1 MDAPSTGTKGDAAVI
16 CEGVGKI
23 WGAANGQVEAL
34 RGFSCKIYP
43 GEIVAILGP
52 SGCGKST
59 LLEIIA
65 GLEIP
70 TVGDVC
76 VNGRA
81 VSSPPDDC
89 SLIYQDNSL
98 FPWLTALQNVA
109 FPLRLRNV
117 QRSDRLEKATQM
129 LTRVGLSEF
138 SDKFPHEL
146 SGGMQQRVAIARAL
160 LKGTRVLL
168 MDEPFGSLDSQ
179 TRSEMHSLLLQVW
192 ALAKPTIL
200 FVTHQMDEAILLS
213 DRIYVM
219 TPRPG
224 HISQIVEVSLT
235 RPRSDLTPDFLPI
248 KARLTAATTI
258 ANTKQN
264 AAA

>member
-1 MDAPSTGTKGDAAVI
+1 MDAPATTSAGEAAVV
-16 CEGVGKI
+16 CEGIGKT
-23 WGAANGQVEAL
+23 WGAANGQIEAL
-34 RGFSCKIYP
+34 RGFSCRINP

-65 GLEIP
+65 GLEEP
-70 TVGDVC
+70 TVGNVR

-98 FPWLTALQNVA
+98 FPWLTAAQNVA
-109 FPLRLRNV
+109 FPLRLRSAG
-117 QRSDRLEKATQM
+117 RSDSLEKATDM
-129 LTRVGLSEF
+129 LSRVGLSGF
-138 SDKFPHEL
+138 ADKFPHEL
-146 SGGMQQRVAIARAL
+146 SGGMAQRVAIARAL

-192 ALAKPTIL
+192 GLSKPTIV
-200 FVTHQMDEAILLS
+200 FVTHQVDEAILLS
-213 DRIYVM
+213 DRICVM

-224 HISQIVEVSLT
+224 HISQIVEVPLA
-235 RPRSDLTPDFLPI
+235 RPRSDLRPDFLPL
-248 KARLTAATTI
+248 KATITAAITTT
-258 ANTKQN
+258 NN
-264 AAA
+264 GSH